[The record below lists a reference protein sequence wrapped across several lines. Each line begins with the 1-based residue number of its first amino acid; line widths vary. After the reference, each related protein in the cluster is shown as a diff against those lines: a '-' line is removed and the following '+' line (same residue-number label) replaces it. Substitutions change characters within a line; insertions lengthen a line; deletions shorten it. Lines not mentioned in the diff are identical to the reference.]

1 MQWCPS
7 SCCRAL
13 SSCTEVTVN
22 MRSAAAHSPWDL
34 TALLNA
40 ADPKSNRAERHLWLV
55 RLMEWLRHAPLKKNE
70 LVTNETS
77 ATPRPIL
84 RMRHLLRVLA
94 QHPEH
99 QARVRGVW
107 RAFWSQIDASAL
119 FADFGFAPREALF
132 SEIANRLRERL
143 LPGTPDTS
151 DLAEL
156 FQLLF
161 VPEDAIWLQNLDE
174 GTLGDLAQL
183 MALNCDPDK
192 GLATA
197 TPTTTWRSSM
207 LDALSLLAA
216 AIQGQGL
223 SGPLRKRM
231 STELLADEPF
241 RQLPRV
247 VQSLRL
253 ALETGEQAVVLQEA
267 AYLRALLDR
276 CRAATSSITQHLEEH
291 GVSVDMVFAMEQLH
305 ARTLRVEQLLECL
318 LSPQAQPDL
327 LRLLLSLLQS
337 QAKLRSV
344 RSLLAR
350 QYSLL
355 ARQVAERNAETGEHY
370 ITRDRSEWRD
380 MLRRAA
386 GGGAVIAGTTFI
398 KFAIMALGLSAFWA
412 GAWSGVNYAVSFVV
426 VMLLHWTVATK
437 QPAMTAPAMAASLGD
452 LSNDAALDR
461 FVDKVAQLTRSQF
474 AGIVGNLM
482 VCAPLVLVVQLLSHA
497 VFGATPVDLKDAAYV
512 KHSITLLGPTALFAA
527 FTGVLLFASSLF
539 AGWAENWFVFHRLD
553 SAIAWNP
560 RFVARLGAAR
570 AQRWALWWRRNIS
583 GLAANVSLG
592 LMLGLVP
599 ALLGFVG
606 LPLDVRHVTL
616 SAGQLAAA
624 VGAELPVLGWR
635 AMLDPAVGWCV
646 AGIAVIG
653 VLNLTVSFL
662 LAFHVALRSR
672 GLKLGDRRRIYRA
685 ISQRVGRAPL
695 SFLLPPK

>member
-1 MQWCPS
+1 M
-7 SCCRAL
+7 RA
-13 SSCTEVTVN
+13 TTK
-22 MRSAAAHSPWDL
+22 HSPWDL

-40 ADPKSNRAERHLWLV
+40 ADPKSGRAERHLWLV
-55 RLMEWLRHAPLKKNE
+55 RLMEWLRHAPLKKNDAMAAG
-70 LVTNETS
+70 

-84 RMRHLLRVLA
+84 RLRHLLRVLA

-99 QARVRGVW
+99 RERVRGVW
-107 RAFWSQIDASAL
+107 QAFWFQIDASAL
-119 FADFGFAPREALF
+119 FADFGFAPRAALF
-132 SEIANRLRERL
+132 SEIGNRLREHL
-143 LPGTPDTS
+143 LPGTPDTA

-161 VPEDAIWLQNLDE
+161 VPDDAVWLSSLDAPTLDE
-174 GTLGDLAQL
+174 
-183 MALNCDPDK
+183 
-192 GLATA
+192 LATLMSLDELPA
-197 TPTTTWRSSM
+197 SAEASGSTASTWRNSM

-216 AIQGQGL
+216 AIQGHGL
-223 SGPLRKRM
+223 AGPLRKRM
-231 STELLADEPF
+231 GAELLADEPF

-247 VQSLRL
+247 VQRLRL
-253 ALETGEQAVVLQEA
+253 ALQDGEQALVLQEA

-276 CRAATSSITQHLEEH
+276 CRAATNSITQHLEEH
-291 GVSVDMVFAMEQLH
+291 GVSVDIVFAMEQLH
-305 ARTLRVEQLLECL
+305 ARTARVEQLLECL
-318 LSPQAQPDL
+318 LSDQVQPDL
-327 LRLLLSLLQS
+327 LRLLLNLLQS
-337 QAKLRSV
+337 QAQMRGV
-344 RSLLAR
+344 RSLLVR

-355 ARQVAERNAETGEHY
+355 ARQVAQRNAETGEHY
-370 ITRDRSEWRD
+370 ITRDRGEWRE

-386 GGGAVIAGTTFI
+386 GGGAVIAGTTFV

-412 GAWSGVNYAVSFVV
+412 GAWSGVNYAISFVV

-452 LSNDAALDR
+452 LNNDDALAR

-474 AGIVGNLM
+474 AGILGNLM
-482 VCAPLVLVVQLLSHA
+482 LCAPLVLVVQLLCHA
-497 VFGATPVDLKDAAYV
+497 LLGSTPVGLKEAAYV

-527 FTGVLLFASSLF
+527 FTGVLLFVSSLF

-560 RFVARLGAAR
+560 RFVARLGSAR
-570 AQRWALWWRRNIS
+570 AQRWSRWWRQNIS

-624 VGAELPVLGWR
+624 LGAELPVLGWR
-635 AMLDPAVGWCV
+635 ALLDPALAWCV

-672 GLKLGDRRRIYRA
+672 GLKLGDRKRIYAAVVRRLA
-685 ISQRVGRAPL
+685 QAPL
-695 SFLLPPK
+695 SFVLPPK

>member
-1 MQWCPS
+1 MAQKARFYVPD
-7 SCCRAL
+7 RVKHH
-13 SSCTEVTVN
+13 T
-22 MRSAAAHSPWDL
+22 SPWDL

-40 ADPKSNRAERHLWLV
+40 ADPKSPRAERHLWLV

-70 LVTNETS
+70 LMVNAAP
-77 ATPRPIL
+77 ATPRAIL
-84 RMRHLLRVLA
+84 RLRHLLRVLA

-99 QARVRGVW
+99 RERVRGVW
-107 RAFWSQIDASAL
+107 QAFWSQIDASAL
-119 FADFGFAPREALF
+119 FADFGFAPRVALF

-151 DLAEL
+151 DFAEL

-161 VPEDAIWLQNLDE
+161 VPDDALWLQALDDN
-174 GTLGDLAQL
+174 TLGELSQL
-183 MALNCDPDK
+183 MALSGDSD
-192 GLATA
+192 AQAVTA
-197 TPTTTWRSSM
+197 APTTTWRSSM
-207 LDALSLLAA
+207 SDAMSLLVA

-247 VQSLRL
+247 VQRLRL
-253 ALETGEQAVVLQEA
+253 ALQEGDQAVVLQEA

-276 CRAATSSITQHLEEH
+276 CREATSSITQHLEEH
-291 GVSVDMVFAMEQLH
+291 GVSVDIVFAMEQLR
-305 ARTLRVEQLLECL
+305 ARTVRVEQLLECL

-337 QAKLRSV
+337 QAQLRSV

-355 ARQVAERNAETGEHY
+355 ARHVAERNAETGEHY

-412 GAWSGVNYAVSFVV
+412 GAWSGVNYAISFVV

-452 LSNDAALDR
+452 LSNDEALSR

-474 AGIVGNLM
+474 AGILGNLM
-482 VCAPLVLVVQLLSHA
+482 LCAPLVLAVQLLSHLL
-497 VFGATPVDLKDAAYV
+497 FGSTPVGLKEAAYV

-539 AGWAENWFVFHRLD
+539 AGWVENWFVFHRLD

-560 RFVARLGAAR
+560 RFVARLGSVR
-570 AQRWALWWRRNIS
+570 AQRWSLWWRQNIS

-635 AMLDPAVGWCV
+635 ALLDPAVGWCV

-672 GLKLGDRRRIYRA
+672 GLKLGDRKRIYAAVMR
-685 ISQRVGRAPL
+685 RLLHAPL
-695 SFLLPPK
+695 SFVWPPK